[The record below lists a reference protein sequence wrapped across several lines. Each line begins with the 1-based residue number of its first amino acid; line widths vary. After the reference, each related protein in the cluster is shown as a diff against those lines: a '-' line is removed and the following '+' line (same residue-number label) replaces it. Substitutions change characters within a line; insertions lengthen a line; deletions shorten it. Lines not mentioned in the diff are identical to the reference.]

1 MLYYCIH
8 CGFPNTGLTKPEK
21 CSSCKSNMS
30 LSSSLSKKIVPV
42 VAKKTYEDDEELLER
57 LLAKSRLNKPKE
69 RYVEESPSDKKRVLK
84 RPSKFSQGED
94 YSDNDD
100 YDDDDDNI
108 ELPDI
113 TELKFKISNSD
124 SPNKRGMTLGQAI
137 DNPIERKNTNH
148 SVPTTKLS
156 KAASKRKL
164 DAILDKAGRQKVK
177 RGE

>member
-1 MLYYCIH
+1 
-8 CGFPNTGLTKPEK
+8 
-21 CSSCKSNMS
+21 MS
-30 LSSSLSKKIVPV
+30 LSSSLNKKIIPV

-57 LLAKSRLNKPKE
+57 LLAKSRLNKQKE
-69 RYVEESPSDKKRVLK
+69 KYVEESPSDKKRVLK
-84 RPSKFSQGED
+84 RPLKFSQGED
-94 YSDNDD
+94 YSNN
-100 YDDDDDNI
+100 DDDDDDDI

-113 TELKFKISNSD
+113 TELKFQISNSD

-156 KAASKRKL
+156 KAAAKRKL
-164 DAILDKAGRQKVK
+164 GAILDKAGRQKAK